1 MSSGQVVKHAK
12 YKTAPKGPG
21 TPGILKLTQDK
32 FVFEPNDP
40 TSNNKLDVDFRFIEG
55 HKVTKEGPKALPLL
69 NLAHAQGRYIFEF
82 ESFPDLHVC
91 RELVGNALRKYG
103 EGEPTKV
110 ISEEQLSTAELGLRI
125 KILQD
130 EVFSLLIMYRNSF
143 KRMKLQKLHAELVAS
158 GKLTESEFWATKKKM
173 LDQNES
179 RKLKQR
185 IGFKNSLIF
194 DTKPT
199 SDGRINQVKFQLT
212 PEIKYQ
218 IFALK
223 PAVHQAFLYFVPK
236 KMSEVDFWNKYFK
249 AEYLHS
255 TKNII
260 AAAAEAAEDE
270 DLAVFLKD
278 DEILEVEARKKVRRV
293 DPSLDMEAD
302 QGDDYTHLPDHGIF
316 RDGSKEIPEAQH
328 PLYRRTLLQDLNRQG
343 AVVLEGKTLESD
355 GVKEEERRNRIS
367 KMIQIE
373 DLQAQ
378 DGHPVAPLCIKDPH
392 DYFDSQQANAV
403 KTLDDSLA
411 GTEQT
416 RCSLGYE
423 EAYGSLRASIS
434 KIEAKGLN
442 DPLLSPEVAFKVLNG
457 LTKNISSTKS
467 HLGKNSHENVFD
479 LLPSTTREKLL
490 DHWVCSQEL
499 LRHFWSSY
507 PITAQSLI
515 NKTRRVKDAISQ
527 VYSELEKIKLSAQS
541 DLRHQVSLIVH
552 PMLQALEAALLHYE
566 YDADIRKRNARGQ
579 KPLVKTQRHGTSFSP
594 TGYFDQTNAAS
605 NQQGT
610 HRLIQFVPNF
620 NIHIYILDKS

>member
-69 NLAHAQGRYIFEF
+69 NLAHAQGRYIFEL

-130 EVFSLLIMYRNSF
+130 DR
-143 KRMKLQKLHAELVAS
+143 KLQKLHAELVAS

-343 AVVLEGKTLESD
+343 AVVLEGKTLDMKTEHPRAEAEILARRQHESD

-507 PITAQSLI
+507 PITAQNLI
-515 NKTRRVKDAISQ
+515 NK
-527 VYSELEKIKLSAQS
+527 EIKLSAQS

-552 PMLQALEAALLHYE
+552 PMQQALEAALLHYE

-579 KPLVKTQRHGTSFSP
+579 KPLGTCSMS
-594 TGYFDQTNAAS
+594 TN
-605 NQQGT
+605 N
-610 HRLIQFVPNF
+610 
-620 NIHIYILDKS
+620 